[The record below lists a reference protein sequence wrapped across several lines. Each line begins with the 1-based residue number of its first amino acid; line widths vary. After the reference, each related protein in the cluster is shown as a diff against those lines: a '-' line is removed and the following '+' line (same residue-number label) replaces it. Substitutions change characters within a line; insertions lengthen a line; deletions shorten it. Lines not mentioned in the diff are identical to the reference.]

1 MLIASSIVS
10 GSVVPIVSGNSIA
23 NPPAKHATI
32 PMITMG
38 YGLGISPMRI
48 AQMPPIL
55 ATKDRRL
62 HIKPR
67 MFSKKMYVD
76 MGTCGHGDMW
86 TWGHVGMGTCGHGDM
101 WTWGHVD
108 MGTWKHGDMWTWG
121 HVEMGTC
128 GNGDMWTWGHGD
140 MWTWGHGDMLK

>member
-10 GSVVPIVSGNSIA
+10 GSVVPRVSGNSIA

-55 ATKDRRL
+55 AT
-62 HIKPR
+62 
-67 MFSKKMYVD
+67 VE
-76 MGTCGHGDMW
+76 
-86 TWGHVGMGTCGHGDM
+86 HVPTAVFLITVGKSSA
-101 WTWGHVD
+101 V
-108 MGTWKHGDMWTWG
+108 
-121 HVEMGTC
+121 
-128 GNGDMWTWGHGD
+128 
-140 MWTWGHGDMLK
+140 